1 MKMVF
6 SHACYGVKWKCKFRK
21 GGFMFGI
28 YNSKKLI
35 LLIVFAIAVAAISGI
50 STYAFV
56 KYLG

>member
-1 MKMVF
+1 MKMIF
-6 SHACYGVKWKCKFRK
+6 SHAGHGVKWKCKFRK

-28 YNSKKLI
+28 YNAKKLI
-35 LLIVFAIAVAAISGI
+35 LLIVFAIVVAAISGI

>member
-1 MKMVF
+1 MVF
-6 SHACYGVKWKCKFRK
+6 SHSTHGVKWKCKFKK

-28 YNSKKLI
+28 YNAKKLI
-35 LLIVFAIAVAAISGI
+35 LLIILAVVVAAISGI